1 MVPPAPSCGAA
12 AGSGTWVAPVTQEVE
27 GDRLLDRLG
36 ETFTASKAVTRIE
49 SFVILTRACGLF
61 RYNSELDRFGAGE
74 A

>member
-1 MVPPAPSCGAA
+1 M
-12 AGSGTWVAPVTQEVE
+12 TQEVE